1 MRVRLSGARASQHDL
16 RKSRILPLLTSITT
30 AIKSPLFLWD
40 RFAYANKEVCPS
52 YIAAK
57 SHPYKHILLQPLL
70 LSTMANFSVECLAR
84 SYYEEMTPRT
94 KDAALH
100 SRNLSEI
107 VEFTKESR
115 SRYSA
120 TSPNSKFTD
129 KPFVLRA
136 AVDRAFVC
144 VLIFD

>member
-1 MRVRLSGARASQHDL
+1 M
-16 RKSRILPLLTSITT
+16 
-30 AIKSPLFLWD
+30 
-40 RFAYANKEVCPS
+40 CPS

-84 SYYEEMTPRT
+84 SYYEEIRT

-100 SRNLSEI
+100 SRDLSEI